1 MYTES
6 MNNSNISLLPPI
18 QSSLNTGPTPRN
30 DQKNKK
36 DNNRFVISK
45 ETIKEFNMNE
55 RDIPAEMREVLDV
68 NF

>member
-1 MYTES
+1 
-6 MNNSNISLLPPI
+6 
-18 QSSLNTGPTPRN
+18 LNTGPTPRN